1 MTDNKRHPISD
12 QTKAIWAMHNAGSP
26 QKVIAEKFNVSSA
39 VVSGAIN
46 RGRKSGHAKMKV
58 KTVTTVYN
66 KSTCMWGYI
75 GQIRDQLSPD
85 QAEWLF
91 NSAEDCECSSVAEYI
106 AELVLDAYEEEKA
119 KESNR

>member
-1 MTDNKRHPISD
+1 MIKNKRHPISD
-12 QTKAIWAMHNAGSP
+12 QTKAIWAMHNSGTS
-26 QKVIAEKFNVSSA
+26 QKVIAAKFGVSGA

-91 NSAEDCECSSVAEYI
+91 HSAEDCGCLSVAEFI
-106 AELVLDAYEEEKA
+106 AELVLDAFYEAKA
-119 KESNR
+119 KENDR

>member
-1 MTDNKRHPISD
+1 MTDNRRHPISA
-12 QTKAIWAMHNAGSP
+12 QTKSIWAMHNAGSS
-26 QKVIAEKFNVSSA
+26 QKVIAAKFNVSSA

-46 RGRKSGHAKMKV
+46 RGRKSGHAKLKV

-91 NSAEDCECSSVAEYI
+91 HSAEDCEYNSVAEYI
-106 AELVLDAYEEEKA
+106 AELVLDAFYEAKA
-119 KESNR
+119 KEGNR

>member
-1 MTDNKRHPISD
+1 MTKNKRHPISE
-12 QTKAIWAMHNAGSP
+12 QTKAIWAMHNSGTS
-26 QKVIAEKFNVSSA
+26 QKVIAAKFGVSGA

-91 NSAEDCECSSVAEYI
+91 RSAEDCQCSSVAEYI

>member
-1 MTDNKRHPISD
+1 MTNKRHAISA
-12 QTKAIWAMHNAGSP
+12 QTKSIWAMHNDGIS
-26 QKVIAEKFNVSSA
+26 QKKIVAKFGVSSA

-46 RGRKSGHAKMKV
+46 RGRKSGHAKMKA

-91 NSAEDCECSSVAEYI
+91 HSAEDCGCLSVAEFI
-106 AELVLDAYEEEKA
+106 GELVLDAYEEQKHG
-119 KESNR
+119 K

>member
-1 MTDNKRHPISD
+1 MTDSKRHPISD
-12 QTKAIWAMHNAGSP
+12 QTKAIWAMHNAGSS
-26 QKVIAEKFNVSSA
+26 QKVIAAKFNVSSA

-58 KTVTTVYN
+58 KTATTVYN

-91 NSAEDCECSSVAEYI
+91 HSAEDCECNSVAEYI
-106 AELVLDAYEEEKA
+106 AELVLDAFYEAKA
-119 KESNR
+119 KEGNR

>member
-1 MTDNKRHPISD
+1 MTNKRHAISA
-12 QTKAIWAMHNAGSP
+12 QTKSIWAMHNAGSS

-46 RGRKSGHAKMKV
+46 RGRKSGHAKMKA

-91 NSAEDCECSSVAEYI
+91 HSAEDCGCLSVAEFI
-106 AELVLDAYEEEKA
+106 GELVLDAYEEAKE

>member
-1 MTDNKRHPISD
+1 MTKNKRHPISE
-12 QTKAIWAMHNAGSP
+12 QTKAIWAMHNSGTS
-26 QKVIAEKFNVSSA
+26 QKVIAAKFGVSGA

-91 NSAEDCECSSVAEYI
+91 RSAEDCHCSSVAEYI

-119 KESNR
+119 KENDQ

>member
-1 MTDNKRHPISD
+1 MQKNKRHPISA
-12 QTKAIWAMHNAGSP
+12 QTKSIWASHNAGLS
-26 QKVIAEKFNVSSA
+26 QKVIAEKLGVSSA

-46 RGRKSGHAKMKV
+46 RGRKSGHAKMKA

-91 NSAEDCECSSVAEYI
+91 HSAEDCGCLSVAEFI
-106 AELVLDAYEEEKA
+106 GELVLDAYEEQKHG
-119 KESNR
+119 K

>member
-1 MTDNKRHPISD
+1 MTDNRRHPISA
-12 QTKAIWAMHNAGSP
+12 QTKSIWAMHNAGSS
-26 QKVIAEKFNVSSA
+26 QKVIAAKFNVSSA

-46 RGRKSGHAKMKV
+46 RGRKSGHAKLKV

-91 NSAEDCECSSVAEYI
+91 HSAEDCECNSVAEYI
-106 AELVLDAYEEEKA
+106 AELVLDAYEEAKE

>member
-1 MTDNKRHPISD
+1 MAKNKRHPISD
-12 QTKAIWAMHNAGSP
+12 QTKAIWAMHNSGTS
-26 QKVIAEKFNVSSA
+26 QKVIAAKFGVSGA

-75 GQIRDQLSPD
+75 GQIRNQLSPD

-91 NSAEDCECSSVAEYI
+91 HSAEDCQYSSVAEYI
-106 AELVLDAYEEEKA
+106 AELVLDAFYEAKA
-119 KESNR
+119 KEANQ

>member
-1 MTDNKRHPISD
+1 MTDGRHAISE

-46 RGRKSGHAKMKV
+46 RGRKSGHANMKV

>member
-1 MTDNKRHPISD
+1 MPKNKRHPISE
-12 QTKAIWAMHNAGSP
+12 QTKSIWASHNAGLS
-26 QKVIAEKFNVSSA
+26 QKVIAAKFGVSSA

-46 RGRKSGHAKMKV
+46 RGRKSGHAKMKA

-91 NSAEDCECSSVAEYI
+91 HSAEDCECNSVAEYI
-106 AELVLDAYEEEKA
+106 AELVLDAYEEAKA
-119 KESNR
+119 KENNQ

>member
-1 MTDNKRHPISD
+1 MTDNKRHPISE
-12 QTKAIWAMHNAGSP
+12 QTKAIWAMHNSGTS
-26 QKVIAEKFNVSSA
+26 QKVIAAKFGVSGA

-91 NSAEDCECSSVAEYI
+91 RSAEDCQCSSVAEYI
-106 AELVLDAYEEEKA
+106 AELVLDAYEEAKA

>member
-1 MTDNKRHPISD
+1 MTKNKRHPISE
-12 QTKAIWAMHNAGSP
+12 QTKAIWAMHNSGTS
-26 QKVIAEKFNVSSA
+26 QKVIAAKFGVSGA

-91 NSAEDCECSSVAEYI
+91 RSAEDCQCSSVAEYI

-119 KESNR
+119 KENDQ

>member
-1 MTDNKRHPISD
+1 MIKNKRHPISD
-12 QTKAIWAMHNAGSP
+12 QTKAIWAMHNSGTS
-26 QKVIAEKFNVSSA
+26 QKVIAAKFGVSGA

-75 GQIRDQLSPD
+75 GQIRNQLSPD

-91 NSAEDCECSSVAEYI
+91 HSAEDCQYSSVAEYI
-106 AELVLDAYEEEKA
+106 AELVLDAFYEAKA
-119 KESNR
+119 KEANQ

>member
-1 MTDNKRHPISD
+1 MPKNKRHPISE
-12 QTKAIWAMHNAGSP
+12 QTKSIWASHNDGLS

-91 NSAEDCECSSVAEYI
+91 HSAEDCECSSVAEYI

-119 KESNR
+119 KEINR

>member
-1 MTDNKRHPISD
+1 MTNKRHPISA
-12 QTKAIWAMHNAGSP
+12 QTKSIWAMHNSGTS
-26 QKVIAEKFNVSSA
+26 QKVIAAKFGVSGA

-91 NSAEDCECSSVAEYI
+91 RSAEDCQCSSVAEYI

>member
-1 MTDNKRHPISD
+1 MINKRHAISE
-12 QTKAIWAMHNAGSP
+12 QTKAIWAMHNDGIS
-26 QKVIAEKFNVSSA
+26 QKKIASKFGVSGA

-91 NSAEDCECSSVAEYI
+91 NSAEDCGCTSVAEYI
-106 AELVLDAYEEEKA
+106 AELVLDAYEEEKE